1 MRLLI
6 KGHVQFWG
14 SWFSMAACGSDRP
27 NSVRM
32 EMQAPGFS
40 TRLCP
45 DQGHSLEIPR
55 GISTGKQTSCWWQ
68 AGGRT
73 DGRVPASQSLKQT
86 AQGSEPPPPNLG
98 RGGGG
103 CCSRRFLCLFKAS
116 LHWGGIGWQEGL
128 HGAVM
133 NTGSCLPCSPVS
145 CMTLRKG
152 FISLGL
158 CFLIQPDILNS
169 FIPEPGLRPEQTDLH
184 PSSFH
189 S

>member
-1 MRLLI
+1 
-6 KGHVQFWG
+6 
-14 SWFSMAACGSDRP
+14 MAACGSDRP

-86 AQGSEPPPPNLG
+86 AQGSEPPPPTWG
-98 RGGGG
+98 GAGGGVLLTKVPLSFQSIPPLRG
-103 CCSRRFLCLFKAS
+103 HRVTRGATWGSYEYWKLSPLLPS
-116 LHWGGIGWQEGL
+116 QLHDPKEGL
-128 HGAVM
+128 HLSGPLF
-133 NTGSCLPCSPVS
+133 S
-145 CMTLRKG
+145 
-152 FISLGL
+152 
-158 CFLIQPDILNS
+158 
-169 FIPEPGLRPEQTDLH
+169 H
-184 PSSFH
+184 PT
-189 S
+189 